1 MLQHLK
7 KYISFHLLTSYSW
20 LAFLLSFIFDKILKH
35 QQNID
40 DGSGTI
46 VTIIIFLFFI
56 FIFLFFIS
64 IFIIIFVAE
73 NLINY
78 KIKSKIL
85 LENKMYDI
93 YICISL
99 LLYIPVIA
107 YLVLLLYRYI
117 L

>member
-1 MLQHLK
+1 MFQGLK

-20 LAFLLSFIFDKILKH
+20 IALLLSFIFEKFLKH
-35 QQNID
+35 QQKID
-40 DGSGTI
+40 DSSGAI

-56 FIFLFFIS
+56 FIFLCFIS

-85 LENKMYDI
+85 LENKMYDM
-93 YICISL
+93 YLCISL

-107 YLVLLLYRYI
+107 YLILLFYKYI